1 MNNYLKGIAFLLACS
16 TFAAAAVAQQNTQ
29 PIFHYQHEGKVYP
42 PVFFV
47 TNVEDDSIKNN
58 MENYAAFAA
67 LDEKAVG
74 LPIGVRILKGHRT
87 KQDGTNASSVLLS
100 ASTLG
105 IIPIVSN
112 TEFKVRYDVFVQGK
126 PIETFEY
133 TMDSTDVSN
142 LWTAAY
148 KEHETTPTE
157 EQFLLDTIP
166 QFLKELRESK
176 VSQKTF
182 TEYWEYFSE

>member
-1 MNNYLKGIAFLLACS
+1 MNTYIKGILLILACS
-16 TFAAAAVAQQNTQ
+16 TFATATLAQQNVK
-29 PIFHYQHEGKVYP
+29 PIFHYEHKGNTYP

-47 TNVEDDSIKNN
+47 TNVEDKSIK
-58 MENYAAFAA
+58 EKVESYEAFAA

-87 KQDGTNASSVLLS
+87 KQDGTNASSILLS

-112 TEFKVRYDVFVQGK
+112 TEFKVRYDVFVQGE

-176 VSQKTF
+176 VSQETF
-182 TEYWEYFSE
+182 SEYWEYFSE